1 MDTDSRR
8 RRSSLARVDDERLRA
23 MREEYAAVGL
33 DEAAAGDDPLALF
46 ERWLAQVVA
55 AGVHEPNAMAL
66 ATATPDG
73 RPSVR
78 LVLLK
83 GADARGFVF
92 FTNTRSRKGAELAA
106 NPQAAL
112 ALTWHAVQRQV
123 RVEGPV
129 ERLAVDEDDAY
140 FASRPY
146 GSQLGALASPQSQQ
160 VPDRAWLEER
170 YAQLERA
177 HPEGTVPRPQHW
189 GGYRVLPEL
198 IEFWQGRHGRLHDRL
213 LFTRAGQSWRRER
226 LAP

>member
-1 MDTDSRR
+1 MSPEPLP
-8 RRSSLARVDDERLRA
+8 SSLALVDDERLRA

-33 DEAAAGDDPLALF
+33 DEAAAGDDPVSLF

-55 AGVHEPNAMAL
+55 AGIHEPNAMAL

-73 RPSVR
+73 QPSVR

-92 FTNTRSRKGAELAA
+92 FTNTRSRKGVELAA
-106 NPQAAL
+106 NPRAAL

-129 ERLAVDEDDAY
+129 QRLSVSEDDAY

-146 GSQLGALASPQSQQ
+146 GSRLGALASPQGEV
-160 VPDRAWLEER
+160 VPDRQWLEDR
-170 YAQLERA
+170 YAALERSY
-177 HPEGTVPRPQHW
+177 PDGDPVPRPSHW
-189 GGYRVLPEL
+189 GGYRVVPEQ
-198 IEFWQGRHGRLHDRL
+198 IEFWQGRRDRLHDRL
-213 LFTRAGQSWRRER
+213 LFVREDEAWRRRR